1 MATTTKPNSTH
12 LGTSERILLETACVD
27 LIGQVEQLMEKARD
41 EQTAGF
47 LGESILLANTIL
59 VLVINFADAYLSGPQ
74 REVVNDG
81 ITVTHAAI
89 KEGTELSKSQ
99 TFGPLRRLM
108 GRNSASDEEVAQA
121 HQAVGKTLADT
132 VGTAIVAGLS
142 KLDPESVIA
151 KGMQES
157 LQPIL
162 TELTKKW

>member
-1 MATTTKPNSTH
+1 
-12 LGTSERILLETACVD
+12 
-27 LIGQVEQLMEKARD
+27 
-41 EQTAGF
+41 
-47 LGESILLANTIL
+47 
-59 VLVINFADAYLSGPQ
+59 
-74 REVVNDG
+74 
-81 ITVTHAAI
+81 
-89 KEGTELSKSQ
+89 
-99 TFGPLRRLM
+99 M